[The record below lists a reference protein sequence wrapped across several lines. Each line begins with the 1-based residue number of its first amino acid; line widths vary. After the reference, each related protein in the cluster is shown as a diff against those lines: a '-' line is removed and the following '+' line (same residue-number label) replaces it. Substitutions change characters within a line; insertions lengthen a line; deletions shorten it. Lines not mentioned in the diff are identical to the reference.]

1 MIKVSTKYKKRRNNT
16 IYTVI
21 LMIMI
26 LFPAL
31 LLCSCARVPLYSV
44 DIQYSPPLDKIRLA
58 ETSKKLTI
66 TVAKFND
73 LRKVEDKMIIGRV
86 MQSGKS
92 PIPIFPKFH
101 IPSVTVTRAI
111 KDYVNRSGYAVATGT
126 PDWNLSDDTIA
137 KEWGDIVIGGDIHE
151 FELICVKERPIIRYK
166 AHVKLT
172 AVFADVTKQETKFK
186 VNVESS
192 PSLDHVRFTEGKMAE
207 VINDA
212 LAAAVNKIFENE
224 QVNKKLRE
232 ISNEK

>member
-1 MIKVSTKYKKRRNNT
+1 MKYKNRRNNS
-16 IYTVI
+16 IYAVM

-31 LLCSCARVPLYSV
+31 LLCSCARAPLYTV
-44 DIQYSPPLDKIRLA
+44 DIGYVIPLDKIKPA
-58 ETSKKLTI
+58 EAPKNVTI

-73 LRKVEDKMIIGRV
+73 LRNVDDKMVIGRV
-86 MQSGKS
+86 MQAHKS

-101 IPSVTVTRAI
+101 IPSVTVTRAV
-111 KDYVNRSGYAVATGT
+111 KAYMNKSGYAVATVT

-151 FELICVKERPIIRYK
+151 FELICIKERPIIKYTAR
-166 AHVKLT
+166 VKLT
-172 AVFADVTKQETKFK
+172 VVFADVTKQETKLK

-192 PSLDHVRFTEGKMAE
+192 PSLEHIRFTEGKMAE

-212 LAAAVNKIFENE
+212 LTAAVNKIFENE
-224 QVNKKLRE
+224 QVHQKLKE
-232 ISNEK
+232 IVNEK